1 MKAYPRE
8 FAWEGAM
15 IPRTRVSFP
24 PPARLA
30 AFVACLTSS
39 ALPGFPAQRVP
50 AGLLEQAQAGG
61 SVQVIVQLDPPARPE
76 GELPGTSAILGQR
89 TAIAGARERLKSAL
103 RPGSFKVSHEY
114 ETIPFVAMEA
124 NEEALWSLEGL
135 PGVRLV
141 AEDRVLF
148 PSLSQS
154 TVIIGATDAWAAG
167 YTGTGWSVAILDSG
181 VDRKHPFL
189 ANKVVYE
196 ACYTHRSSC
205 LDGTDKDSGTGAGA
219 PCRFAPNE
227 CAHGTFVAG
236 IAAGTGGVAKETSI
250 ISIQVFSKGTGEM
263 CVGAEEDPCA
273 LAYVSDVI
281 AGLEKVY
288 RLSES
293 FQIAAVNLSLGGGGY
308 SSQDAC
314 DNDPTN
320 VPIKAA
326 IDNLRSI
333 GIATVAASGNDT
345 YLDRI
350 NTPACISSAIG
361 VGSTTKNDVVSAF
374 SNSAD
379 FLSLLAPGDSIR
391 SSIPGG
397 GFAVGS
403 GTSAAV
409 PHVAGAWAIRKQSY
423 PGATV
428 AEVLNSL
435 ELTGLPVLDYR
446 NDITKPRIA
455 ILAALMTCSPDAQ
468 PAVGN
473 PPLLVNLTGAIARG
487 DPPYTVTW
495 DFGDG
500 SNQASGESFAHT
512 FDLPGTYEVVMAA
525 VDERGLTCSGTVGV
539 TVNGPR
545 VMSVATASD
554 PFRLKVRGSGFL
566 EGAVIKIDGAA
577 VPETRYK
584 GPQKLIAYK
593 GSLLKAMLPKGI
605 AVQVTVTNPDGV
617 TSQPFTFTR

>member
-1 MKAYPRE
+1 
-8 FAWEGAM
+8 M
-15 IPRTRVSFP
+15 IPRTSVSFP
-24 PPARLA
+24 PPVRLA
-30 AFVACLTSS
+30 AFVACLISS
-39 ALPGFPAQRVP
+39 ALPGFPSQRVP

-61 SVQVIVQLDPPARPE
+61 SVQVIVQLDPPARLE

-89 TAIAGARERLKSAL
+89 TAIARARERLISAL

-124 NEEALWSLEGL
+124 DEEALQSLEDL

-148 PSLSQS
+148 PMLYQS
-154 TVIIGATDAWAAG
+154 TVIVEATDAWAAG
-167 YTGTGWSVAILDSG
+167 YTGMGWSVAILDSG

-196 ACYTHRSSC
+196 ACYTHKASC
-205 LDGTDKDSGTGAGA
+205 PDGTDKDSGTGAGA
-219 PCRFAPNE
+219 PCRFAPGE

-236 IAAGTGGVAKETSI
+236 IAAGTGGVAKEASI
-250 ISIQVFSKGTGEM
+250 VSIQVFSKATGDL
-263 CVGAEEDPCA
+263 CRGAGEDPCA
-273 LAYVSDVI
+273 IAYTSDVI

-288 RLSES
+288 RLSETYP
-293 FQIAAVNLSLGGGGY
+293 IAAVNLSLGGLAY

-314 DNDPTN
+314 DSDPIN

-333 GIATVAASGNDT
+333 GIATVAASGNEG
-345 YLDRI
+345 LL
-350 NTPACISSAIG
+350 NQLSTPACISSAIS
-361 VGSTTKNDVVSAF
+361 VGSTTKSNVISSF

-379 FLSLLAPGDSIR
+379 FLSLLAPGDSIY

-397 GFAVGS
+397 LFAFGS
-403 GTSAAV
+403 GTSAAA
-409 PHVAGAWAIRKQSY
+409 PHVAGAWAIRRQSY

-435 ELTGLPVLDYR
+435 ELTGLPILDYR
-446 NDITKPRIA
+446 NDITKPRIS

-468 PAVGN
+468 PASGN
-473 PPLLVNLTGAIARG
+473 VPLSVDFTGTIARG

-500 SNQASGESFAHT
+500 SGEASGESLSHT
-512 FDLPGTYEVVMAA
+512 FDFPGTYEVVMAA
-525 VDERGLTCSGTVGV
+525 VDERGLTCSGMVSV

-545 VMSVATASD
+545 VTSVATASD
-554 PFRLKVRGSGFL
+554 PFRLKVSGSGFQ

-584 GPQKLIAYK
+584 GPRKLIAYK

-605 AVQVTVTNPDGV
+605 AVKVTVTNPDGV